1 MKAISTM
8 KDPSHYR
15 NALKKHAPH
24 YLNEMVPLSLEELL
38 EHLDGKAVMGDS
50 GRAVYLIHK
59 GRKRS
64 FPDYA
69 TFLKMK
75 FTDKHTK
82 HLGDDMLDMIPE
94 GAVIRAD
101 EDIVS
106 AYSTT
111 HVHKLLT
118 QASVHHS
125 KQRMHE
131 VRGEDN
137 RVGSKEQL
145 DAESQSGSSGGSRA
159 ELLPPTDAAPST
171 GRSAKKS
178 IFLSRLSNDSV
189 YMTGT

>member
-1 MKAISTM
+1 M

-75 FTDKHTK
+75 FTDRHTK
-82 HLGDDMLDMIPE
+82 HVGDDLLDMIPE
-94 GAVIRAD
+94 GAMIRAD

-106 AYSTT
+106 AYSTA
-111 HVHKLLT
+111 HVHKLLVT
-118 QASVHHS
+118 QASAHHG
-125 KQRMHE
+125 KPRVHE
-131 VRGEDN
+131 VRGEE
-137 RVGSKEQL
+137 RVGSKEL
-145 DAESQSGSSGGSRA
+145 VATSHTSGSGLATGSRA
-159 ELLPPTDAAPST
+159 ELVPQTDAAPST
-171 GRSAKKS
+171 ASAAKKS

-189 YMTGT
+189 YMTGTLGLL

>member
-38 EHLDGKAVMGDS
+38 DHLDGKAVMGDS

-82 HLGDDMLDMIPE
+82 HVGDDMLDMIPD

-106 AYSTT
+106 AYSTA
-111 HVHKLLT
+111 HVHKLLM
-118 QASVHHS
+118 QASAHHG
-125 KQRMHE
+125 KQRVHE
-131 VRGEDN
+131 VRVEE
-137 RVGSKEQL
+137 RVDSKEL
-145 DAESQSGSSGGSRA
+145 DAESHSGPAAGSRA
-159 ELLPPTDAAPST
+159 ELLPQTGAAPST